1 MKVISI
7 KSMSMMIMN
16 ATIPFKITSIGESEI
31 REATKRLIPKGGVM
45 KPIAKLVTMIRPK
58 WIGSRPIEV
67 ATGKRIGAKTKMAG
81 VVSMKQPTMSK
92 IKLIRSRMT
101 IGLSETVIII
111 WVTIVGIYSMVM
123 ILVNAVAHP
132 KITMVV
138 AVVEQEVPIALINF
152 LGGSSR

>member
-58 WIGSRPIEV
+58 R
-67 ATGKRIGAKTKMAG
+67 R
-81 VVSMKQPTMSK
+81 
-92 IKLIRSRMT
+92 
-101 IGLSETVIII
+101 
-111 WVTIVGIYSMVM
+111 
-123 ILVNAVAHP
+123 LV
-132 KITMVV
+132 
-138 AVVEQEVPIALINF
+138 E
-152 LGGSSR
+152 R